1 MQCTEKWLLT
11 LLASCLCLHILWD
24 HFKINI
30 KILLISNGTISATGR
45 ELPCMHWRCS
55 CRHPFKRETSI
66 LNASGN
72 TCQSPARQGMYGL
85 PILFWKAANIFVP
98 HQHLTVLPAHRTFE
112 VLQSSL
118 MSQNISL
125 IIQNILRRDLIHCH
139 DGRECGKPGLRQS
152 DILGSLLQGYCDG
165 GGENKI
171 CCNQNRNR
179 KYLQWIIHNHIVLH
193 GLSHYSF
200 SSRHL
205 FPLLC

>member
-11 LLASCLCLHILWD
+11 LLASCLCLHLLWD

-30 KILLISNGTISATGR
+30 KSFWFPVAQLLQQGGNFLVCTDGVHVGR
-45 ELPCMHWRCS
+45 HLKEKQTSSMPV
-55 CRHPFKRETSI
+55 ET
-66 LNASGN
+66 
-72 TCQSPARQGMYGL
+72 PANLQQDRGIYGL
-85 PILFWKAANIFVP
+85 PILFCKAANIFIP
-98 HQHLTVLPAHRTFE
+98 HQHLTALPAHRTFE

-118 MSQNISL
+118 MSQNVSL

-152 DILGSLLQGYCDG
+152 DILGSLLQGYYDRG
-165 GGENKI
+165 GGNKI

-179 KYLQWIIHNHIVLH
+179 KYLQWIIHNHIALH

-205 FPLLC
+205 FPLLR